1 MRVVRMAV
9 AAVVVLLLG
18 VAGAAVAQTAEGP
31 AGLSGARTDTTTLP
45 ALLDDVG
52 LTRPKQFKALVLR
65 LDANG
70 AVVGAWDTGGSSEDR
85 DDWWPASCVK
95 LFAATAALEKTHA
108 LGLTPKARGT
118 WFYGRGAKSLTVEQV
133 VRRALTPSDNK
144 AYDMLVEL
152 VGFDDLNGRFF
163 VPEKGFRKTV
173 LLRAYSGRVKDPAT
187 NTTTTRHSPP
197 IDLVEGGKVVELPE
211 RAGKRQFDCPEE
223 GNCTTL
229 RELAENLR
237 RVMMHERLPEEER
250 FALGKK
256 ELSLLRSAMSAKR
269 SRGNGVLDGLR
280 RGFGDVKIKTWSK
293 PGFARDW
300 FSDVVLLERQDT
312 KERWIVSMAGWPG
325 RGALDQASEAV
336 GRLIRE
342 GRLR

>member
-1 MRVVRMAV
+1 MVRGSV
-9 AAVVVLLLG
+9 WWCVLVGVLL
-18 VAGAAVAQTAEGP
+18 TT
-31 AGLSGARTDTTTLP
+31 GARAEPPVDHTKLQG
-45 ALLDDVG
+45 LLDAG
-52 LTRPKQFKALVLR
+52 GFKPPKQFKALVLK
-65 LDANG
+65 LDDQG
-70 AVVGAWDTGGSSEDR
+70 AVIAAFDTNGSSEDR

-95 LFAATAALEKTHA
+95 LFAATAALEKTKA

-118 WFYGRGAKSLTVEQV
+118 WYYGTGAKTKTVEQV

-163 VPEKGFRKTV
+163 TPRNGFHNTV

-197 IDLVEGGKVVELPE
+197 IDLVEGGRTVKVPE
-211 RAGKRQFDCPEE
+211 RAGKQQFECPEE

-237 RVMMHERLPEEER
+237 RVMMHEKLPEDQR
-250 FALGKK
+250 FALGPK
-256 ELSLLRSAMSAKR
+256 ELKLMRSALSAKR

-293 PGFARDW
+293 PGFARQW
-300 FSDVVLLERQDT
+300 FSDVVFVRRVDTGERF
-312 KERWIVSMAGWPG
+312 IVSMAGWPG
-325 RGALDQASEAV
+325 RSALDDAAERV
-336 GRLIRE
+336 GRMLVT
-342 GRLR
+342 GKL

>member
-1 MRVVRMAV
+1 MAHGKLVGWMV
-9 AAVVVLLLG
+9 AAVLS
-18 VAGAAVAQTAEGP
+18 VAVSAVAQP
-31 AGLSGARTDTTTLP
+31 VDQVTLP
-45 ALLDDVG
+45 RLLEG
-52 LTRPKQFKALVLR
+52 GGFKPPKQFKALVLK
-65 LDANG
+65 LDDKG
-70 AVVGAWDTGGSSEDR
+70 AVIAAYDTGGSSEHR

-95 LFAATAALEKTHA
+95 LFAATAALEKTKA

-118 WFYGRGAKSLTVEQV
+118 WLYGSGPKTLTVEQV

-163 VPEKGFRKTV
+163 TPRNGFSKTV
-173 LLRAYSGRVKDPAT
+173 LLRAYSGRVKDPET

-197 IDLVEGGKVVELPE
+197 IELVEGGRTVKVPE

-237 RVMMHERLPEEER
+237 RVMMHEKLPEDQR
-250 FALGKK
+250 FALGAV
-256 ELSLLRSAMSAKR
+256 ELKLLRSAMSAKR

-280 RGFGDVKIKTWSK
+280 RGFGDVKIQTWSK
-293 PGFARDW
+293 PGYAREW
-300 FSDVVLLERQDT
+300 FSDVVFVKRGDTGERF
-312 KERWIVSMAGWPG
+312 IVSMAGWPG
-325 RGALDQASEAV
+325 RSALDEAAEHV
-336 GRLIRE
+336 GRLLATRK
-342 GRLR
+342 L